1 MEKKID
7 LSNNEYLDNIS
18 LDMLNAVSFSFV
30 VNDLLIPWQRFRVG
44 ENQYRKDRGYM
55 WEEQL
60 NENTKDVLRKPIT
73 DYADAEQLGLIP
85 MMVFTPTIIDDG
97 RRLNVA
103 AQPVAYLNRP
113 SNF

>member
-1 MEKKID
+1 
-7 LSNNEYLDNIS
+7 
-18 LDMLNAVSFSFV
+18 MLNAVSFSFV

-60 NENTKDVLRKPIT
+60 NENTNGVLDKSIT
-73 DYADAEQLGLIP
+73 DYADAEKLGLIP

-97 RRLNVA
+97 RKLNVA
-103 AQPVAYLNRP
+103 AQPVAYLDRP
-113 SNF
+113 SNFADEKKS